1 MTKIEH
7 SNITVPDIDEA
18 IAFISLVAPD
28 FKIRKDESSPNS
40 HRWVH
45 IGNDEYYF
53 SLMQAHIGST
63 PQSPRQAY

>member
-28 FKIRKDESSPNS
+28 FKIRKDESPLIVIAGYILETMN
-40 HRWVH
+40 
-45 IGNDEYYF
+45 IIF
-53 SLMQAHIGST
+53 
-63 PQSPRQAY
+63 P